1 LLSLTTQCVLATL
14 NSGTGNTHFNKI
26 LALLDI
32 PVFNKNTH
40 QMHEKEVGK
49 VAEKMAQD
57 SCIQA
62 TLLERELTI
71 KNVKDVQKLL

>member
-14 NSGTGNTHFNKI
+14 NSGTGNIHFNKI
-26 LALLDI
+26 LASLDI

-49 VAEKMAQD
+49 VAEEMAQD

-62 TLLERELTI
+62 TLLKRELTI